1 MQTLSVHSF
10 LERNR
15 FLLAFASLSSLMGV
29 SIGLAKTATSLYSL
43 ELGADE
49 AMLGLISG
57 AQMIGILIM
66 GLPVGFWV
74 DRIGPTPLF
83 LIGSVLAGLV
93 YVAIPWIPTAEFLL
107 LCTAVISFFMPLRF
121 ISLNTIFMRQLEV
134 IGESKAGWY
143 RGSHMMGMFFIGPVI
158 APSLIERYRF
168 DGVFYLIGLIFVL
181 TIILSPI
188 VLKSYGRKSSGT
200 QPERAGLGSRLALL
214 YAHPGL
220 REVSLIEFFC
230 HGMNMFYSFFIVVIA
245 INDLHLDTA
254 SATGL
259 VAVQG
264 LAYVFALFCMG
275 GLTARCGRKTSYLAC
290 FFVISISLAVLGY
303 GTTLPLL
310 WTGSILL
317 GLSSGTLEVVN
328 LTRFA
333 RIGSEIGRG
342 KAAAINALAGP
353 SGALIASLFGGPL
366 GSYVGLKTVFI
377 LFIPA
382 WLILALLLLRA
393 APAERP
399 KARPFRYFFGY
410 WRQHRVRLAAL
421 STVLIPS
428 LVIAVYPELLETA
441 TAPLRAEIGRLR
453 SHLFIQDALED
464 WLGKLLGFR

>member
-1 MQTLSVHSF
+1 VHSF

-15 FLLAFASLSSLMGV
+15 FLLAFATLSSLMGV

-49 AMLGLISG
+49 TMLGFISG
-57 AQMIGILIM
+57 AQMVGILIM

-74 DRIGPTPLF
+74 DRVGPTPLF
-83 LIGSVLAGLV
+83 LTGSVLAGLV
-93 YVAIPWIPTAEFLL
+93 YVAIPWVPTAEFLL

-143 RGSHMMGMFFIGPVI
+143 RGSHMMGMFFIGPVM
-158 APSLIERYRF
+158 APPLIGRF
-168 DGVFYLIGLIFVL
+168 HFEGVFYLIGFIFVL
-181 TIILSPI
+181 TILLSPI
-188 VLKSYGRKSSGT
+188 VLKSYGRKS
-200 QPERAGLGSRLALL
+200 PEAQTGQTGLGSRLILL
-214 YAHPGL
+214 YAHPEL

-245 INDLHLDTA
+245 INDLYLDTA

-264 LAYVFALFCMG
+264 MAYVFALFCMG
-275 GLTARCGRKTSYLAC
+275 GFTARCGRKAAYLGC
-290 FFVISISLAVLGY
+290 FGVISISLAVLGY
-303 GTTLPLL
+303 ATTLPLL

-342 KAAAINALAGP
+342 KAAAVNALAGP
-353 SGALIASLFGGPL
+353 SGALVASLVGGPL
-366 GSYVGLKTVFI
+366 GSYLGLKTVFI

-399 KARPFRYFFGY
+399 KVRPFRYAVGY
-410 WRQHRVRLAAL
+410 WRRHRFRLAAL
-421 STVLIPS
+421 SVVLIPS
-428 LVIAVYPELLETA
+428 LVIALHPELLETA
-441 TAPLRAEIGRLR
+441 GAPLRAEIGRLT
-453 SHLFIQDALED
+453 SHLFIQGALED
-464 WLGKLLGFR
+464 WLEKLLGFR